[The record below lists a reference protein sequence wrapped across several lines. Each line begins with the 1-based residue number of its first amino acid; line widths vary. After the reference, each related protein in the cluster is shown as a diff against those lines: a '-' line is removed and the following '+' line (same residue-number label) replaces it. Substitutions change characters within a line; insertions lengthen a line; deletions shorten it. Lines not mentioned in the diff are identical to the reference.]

1 MDYSNTDPSILEKLR
16 QTEEFNLLEREH
28 EGIKKWLREMESR
41 KHLTP
46 EEEVEV
52 KDYKKRKLII
62 KETIIKMVDQE
73 KAWRKNSGSE
83 L

>member
-1 MDYSNTDPSILEKLR
+1 MNYDNTDPSILEKLR
-16 QTEEFNLLEREH
+16 QTEEFSLLEREH
-28 EGIKKWLREMESR
+28 EGIKKLLNEMESI
-41 KHLTP
+41 KHLTS
-46 EEEVEV
+46 EEEIEV
-52 KDYKKRKLII
+52 KNYKKRKLMI